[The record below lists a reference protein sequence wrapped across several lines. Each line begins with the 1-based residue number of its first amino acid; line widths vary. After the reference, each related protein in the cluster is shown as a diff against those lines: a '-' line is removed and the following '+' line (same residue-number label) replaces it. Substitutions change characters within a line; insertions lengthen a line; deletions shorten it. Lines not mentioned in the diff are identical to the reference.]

1 MPGNTSFGHFEPG
14 RTDSESWNKYVE
26 RLQFYFIAN
35 NTKTTQKLAVLLSV
49 VGPETFRTIR
59 SVLAP
64 TKLDTLS
71 YDDVVQRMGA
81 HFSPA
86 PSFIVQRCRFHRR
99 LQQPGESIS
108 DYLTHLRKLS
118 EHCQFADLN
127 DRLRDQ
133 FVAGISDD
141 NLQRRLL
148 EEQDN
153 LSFDTALKIAV
164 TFETAK
170 RDASKLRMESSLP
183 DMPIQKVF

>member
-1 MPGNTSFGHFEPG
+1 MMTWCRGWGHISARLRPSLCKGVAFIE
-14 RTDSESWNKYVE
+14 DS
-26 RLQFYFIAN
+26 
-35 NTKTTQKLAVLLSV
+35 
-49 VGPETFRTIR
+49 
-59 SVLAP
+59 
-64 TKLDTLS
+64 
-71 YDDVVQRMGA
+71 M
-81 HFSPA
+81 
-86 PSFIVQRCRFHRR
+86 
-99 LQQPGESIS
+99 PGESIS